1 MRAIDRL
8 GLKCRGG
15 GGVPD
20 NGAFV
25 LCTIQEKSCY
35 PEAPQNGTP
44 NNVDMLPL
52 VGLFIQSF
60 VCLSG
65 SDNCIAVSELSA
77 TSGDIAPGLTRM
89 LSGRGGPSFTAH
101 INRGK

>member
-8 GLKCRGG
+8 GLKCR

-65 SDNCIAVSELSA
+65 SDNCIAVS
-77 TSGDIAPGLTRM
+77 
-89 LSGRGGPSFTAH
+89 FTAH